1 MQLNKK
7 ALGLAAGILW
17 GLSLLLMT
25 AWAVMAEGGNTLQVL
40 SRFYVGYSVSWTGA
54 LIGLVY
60 GFLDGFVGGWLLAWL
75 YNKFA

>member
-17 GLSLLLMT
+17 GLSVLLMT
-25 AWAVMAEGGNTLQVL
+25 VWAVMAEGGNTLQVL
-40 SRFYVGYSVSWTGA
+40 ARFYLGYSVSWTGA
-54 LIGLVY
+54 LIGLGY
-60 GFLDGFVGGWLLAWL
+60 GFLDGFIGGWLLAWL